1 MRLPKLL
8 SAFLITLASCSAE
21 SSKDSSSYPEW
32 EYAKIKRELA
42 RFQGQQLLARP
53 HLGSY

>member
-1 MRLPKLL
+1 MRLSKLL
-8 SAFLITLASCSAE
+8 PVFLIALASCSVE

-32 EYAKIKRELA
+32 EYTMIKKELA

>member
-1 MRLPKLL
+1 MRLSKLL
-8 SAFLITLASCSAE
+8 PVFLITLASCSVE

-42 RFQGQQLLARP
+42 RFQGQ
-53 HLGSY
+53 